1 MLVSSAF
8 VFFMIP
14 GLALF
19 YGGIVRS
26 KNVLSTMMHSF
37 VAIIVMTLQWTI
49 FGYSFAFSG
58 ENPYIGN
65 FDLAFLAGI
74 NLDSVKGSIPTYV
87 HFYSKE
93 CLPSLLPH

>member
-1 MLVSSAF
+1 MKIQLVLRPLLVCLLFLLPGFLAAEGEIPAPAAIDKSDTAWMLVSSAF

-37 VAIIVMTLQWTI
+37 VAIIVMTLQ
-49 FGYSFAFSG
+49 S
-58 ENPYIGN
+58 
-65 FDLAFLAGI
+65 
-74 NLDSVKGSIPTYV
+74 
-87 HFYSKE
+87 
-93 CLPSLLPH
+93 